1 MRQLTACPKNQYDP
15 SVSRV
20 IGCTRQRLE
29 IFPGLQALAF
39 ESNLHLV
46 PLFLHHGV
54 KQLSFVIE
62 TLPATEELS
71 VTLPYIAPSVP
82 TLRHLT
88 VTTHQDL
95 GASLDVVVEM
105 LKCLG
110 HLQSLRLPLQ
120 WFTPAV
126 INKLVYHDEL
136 SYLGITTPAGECFE
150 MQGPENDI
158 FSITMPKQGGI
169 PSLTEL
175 NLAVGI
181 SSIAKCLPHL
191 DALRTLTLLPPQ
203 AAASNSLRAF
213 IEVIPE
219 RVTSLVSLTID
230 FRNSSPSPTS
240 NANSLTCKKDL
251 KPLIKLKSLKYL
263 HLDHIP
269 SIKVSS
275 DDLVALLVKLP
286 ELTYLSLNPHPSKH
300 LARTSPKLL
309 RLPDFLRA
317 NPKLD
322 YLGLYMGIPN
332 PTALLVDPES
342 KARIESSLT
351 ELHFGHSPLPENSL
365 PVVIYLSCILPVT
378 CKLTGSSDTTQ
389 LQEMFETMIQF
400 RGKRQRTSVAAKP
413 KRKSKRR

>member
-1 MRQLTACPKNQYDP
+1 MQQLTAHPKKQYDL
-15 SVSRV
+15 SVGRV

-29 IFPGLQALAF
+29 IFPGLKALAF
-39 ESNLHLV
+39 ESNFHLV

-54 KQLSFVIE
+54 KQLSFVIGM
-62 TLPATEELS
+62 LPATEDLS

-88 VTTHQDL
+88 VTAHQDL
-95 GASLDVVVEM
+95 GASLDVVVDM
-105 LKCLG
+105 FKCLG

-120 WFTPAV
+120 WFVPTV
-126 INKLVYHDEL
+126 INELVYHDEL

-150 MQGPENDI
+150 MRGPENDI

-175 NLAVGI
+175 NLVVGI
-181 SSIAKCLPHL
+181 SSVAKCLPHL

-203 AAASNSLRAF
+203 AASSHTLAAF

-219 RVTSLVSLTID
+219 RVPSLTSLTID
-230 FRNSSPSPTS
+230 FRNSTPSPTS
-240 NANSLTCKKDL
+240 TGNSLTYTKGL
-251 KPLIKLKSLKYL
+251 KTLIKLKSLKYL

-275 DDLVALLVKLP
+275 DDLIALLKKLP
-286 ELTYLSLNPHPSKH
+286 ELTHLSLNPHPLKH
-300 LARTSPKLL
+300 PAKTFPKLL

-317 NPKLD
+317 NPKLEH
-322 YLGLYMGIPN
+322 LELCMGIPH
-332 PTALLVDPES
+332 PTALLVEPEP
-342 KARIESSLT
+342 KARIVGSLK
-351 ELHFGHSPLPENSL
+351 ELHFGHSLLPENSL
-365 PVVIYLSCILPVT
+365 PVAIFLSRVLPVT
-378 CKLTGSSDTTQ
+378 CKVMSSSDTTQ

-400 RGKRQRTSVAAKP
+400 RGKRQRASVAVKP
-413 KRKSKRR
+413 KRRPKRK